1 MTLGTLARLRAEGF
15 GAGRRE
21 HYNPWIRVRRALS
34 SPVSNQQVLR
44 PPFIPRH
51 LHLLSRLEGQFALLA
66 TYLGALEI
74 REQFPTHAESDIHPA
89 FDPEYR
95 FPIPN
100 SDRVLPGLLDIARE
114 EGIDAGV
121 YPGTEIPFVMT
132 TDLVLTVKDG
142 GVYKLVYWPV
152 KPHGEL
158 DGRKGVR
165 RLERLRLEQ
174 RRAADVEAFFQ
185 VMTDQT
191 LSERFVTHLRA
202 FKPTERD
209 AESFDGTDTLLRF
222 AETFNR
228 CQGATLGQ
236 AWRESGAAV
245 GCPAVLDA
253 RKAFDV
259 ALYRGLL
266 DVSLSSVM
274 DEHLPISW
282 GGIATRLRLRKALLG
297 VNE

>member
-1 MTLGTLARLRAEGF
+1 MTLESLARLRAEGF

-21 HYNPWIRVRRALS
+21 QYNPWIRVRRALS

-44 PPFIPRH
+44 APFIPRH

-66 TYLGALEI
+66 AYLGALEI
-74 REQFPTHAESDIHPA
+74 REQFPTFAEPDLHPA

-95 FPIPN
+95 FPIAN
-100 SDRVLPGLLDIARE
+100 SDRLLPGLLDIAKE

-121 YPGTEIPFVMT
+121 YPGTSIPFVMS

-142 GVYKLVYWPV
+142 DVYKLVYWPV
-152 KPHGEL
+152 KPHDEL
-158 DGRKGVR
+158 QGRKGVR

-174 RRAADVEAFFQ
+174 RRAADVGAFFH

-202 FKPTERD
+202 FKPTARD
-209 AESFDGTDTLLRF
+209 AEAFDADTLLRF
-222 AETFNR
+222 GETFNR

-245 GCPAVLDA
+245 GRPDVLEA
-253 RKAFDV
+253 RRVFDV

-274 DEHLPISW
+274 DEHLPFSW